1 MLFGSDVR
9 CMQPHWSDTN
19 TTNTNT
25 AVSSVTDFELSVGA
39 REVST
44 LRKKGFQKVSSAFP
58 TGEPFLV
65 PGRIILGST

>member
-1 MLFGSDVR
+1 MVKVTPGNPSQTGAGLVDAVSYMLFGSDVR

-39 REVST
+39 RQV
-44 LRKKGFQKVSSAFP
+44 
-58 TGEPFLV
+58 
-65 PGRIILGST
+65 